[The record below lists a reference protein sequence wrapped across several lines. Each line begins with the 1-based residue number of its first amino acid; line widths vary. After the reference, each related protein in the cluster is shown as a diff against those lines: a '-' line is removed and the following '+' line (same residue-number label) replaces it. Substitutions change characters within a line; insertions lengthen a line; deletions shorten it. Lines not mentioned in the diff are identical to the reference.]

1 MRVRMLWFGT
11 LLCLGTNLAAE
22 QPVCRPS
29 ESKITSVDV
38 VRIQGEEHKDG
49 TMTLTITPGTPATRA
64 VRVYSEPSHT
74 LLAVMEDSKYA
85 STEEGR
91 QWRSQTIAEQQP
103 RSGILTRLPGGPVQL
118 HLDGR
123 PVLDDRVAVWVNGN
137 WPGVSPEER
146 LVADAVVGHGD
157 FGFSIAVPLLNSGD
171 TFGGPTKEWEHCCIG
186 ASCFWGGGQVCRTCN
201 TPYFTCC
208 TLGICCS
215 IDCYWVAACT
225 CADGCC

>member
-1 MRVRMLWFGT
+1 MRKRMLWSCT
-11 LLCLGTNLAAE
+11 LLFLAANLSAE

-29 ESKITSVDV
+29 GGGKTTSVDV
-38 VRIQGEEHKDG
+38 VSVKGENHKDG
-49 TMTLTITPGTPATRA
+49 TMTLTITPGSPASRA
-64 VRVYSEPSHT
+64 IRVYSEPSHT

-91 QWRSQTIAEQQP
+91 QWRSKTIAEQQP

-123 PVLDDRVAVWVNGN
+123 PVLDDRVAVWVNGV
-137 WPGVSPEER
+137 WRGVPFEDM
-146 LVADAVVGHGD
+146 LVADAVVGNAD
-157 FGFSIAVPLLNSGD
+157 FGYSIAVPLVAAGD
-171 TFGGPTKEWEHCCIG
+171 TFGGPSKQWEHCCVG
-186 ASCFWGGGQVCRTCN
+186 SGCWSGQVCTICN

-215 IDCYWVAACT
+215 VECYWVPSCT